1 MFQGVLPPAQ
11 LVLVPDRMR
20 YAEVTVPEALKRTA
34 LAPPPLLAD
43 TSALET

>member
-1 MFQGVLPPAQ
+1 MFHGVRPPAQ
-11 LVLVPDRMR
+11 LVFVPDRIR
-20 YAEVTVPEALKRTA
+20 YAVVTVPEESKRTA